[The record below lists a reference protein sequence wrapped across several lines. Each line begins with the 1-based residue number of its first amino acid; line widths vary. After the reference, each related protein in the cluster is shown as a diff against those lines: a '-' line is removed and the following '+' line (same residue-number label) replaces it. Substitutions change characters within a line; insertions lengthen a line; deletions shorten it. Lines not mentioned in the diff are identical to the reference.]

1 MFQYKC
7 QALIKLA
14 FSVLKPAGQVAT
26 LYDVVRNRRIRPSGQ
41 GLTRSPV
48 QTS

>member
-1 MFQYKC
+1 MFQYKG

-26 LYDVVRNRRIRPSGQ
+26 LYDVVSRNPVETA
-41 GLTRSPV
+41 GLDRVVKS
-48 QTS
+48 